1 MFCTPRPLISVVTKS
16 VYYTS
21 PFILQN
27 VAYFKNHKIRS
38 RYQDFVSYKVY
49 TMNIFRISC
58 NFIKRFAVQNRCIT
72 NSRIP
77 EYIPQF
83 ILITQRWYWCIEI
96 YAASSCIIIHYCLT
110 KRIWGSCCWKKEAWA
125 TRRRRASVLRK
136 YILMAEAW
144 WLRYCSSDYGFQ
156 TSGKLCK
163 RWVSDLKP
171 VLNTYAYTTER
182 YSSLKNFLNKSTTQ
196 YKKTI

>member
-1 MFCTPRPLISVVTKS
+1 MFCTPRPLILVVTKS

-21 PFILQN
+21 PFILHN
-27 VAYFKNHKIRS
+27 VTYFEKHKIGRK
-38 RYQDFVSYKVY
+38 YQDV
-49 TMNIFRISC
+49 R
-58 NFIKRFAVQNRCIT
+58 NRCII
-72 NSRIP
+72 NNRMP
-77 EYIPQF
+77 KYIPQN

-110 KRIWGSCCWKKEAWA
+110 KKIWGSCCWKQEAWA

-144 WLRYCSSDYGFQ
+144 WLRYCSCDYGFQ

-163 RWVSDLKP
+163 RWVSDLKL

-182 YSSLKNFLNKSTTQ
+182 YLSLWNFLK
-196 YKKTI
+196 

>member
-16 VYYTS
+16 VYYTT
-21 PFILQN
+21 PFIQN
-27 VAYFKNHKIRS
+27 VAYFKNHKIGN
-38 RYQDFVSYKVY
+38 RYQDFVFYI
-49 TMNIFRISC
+49 TNIC
-58 NFIKRFAVQNRCIT
+58 HFAVQNRCII
-72 NSRIP
+72 NSRMP

-83 ILITQRWYWCIEI
+83 ILITQRWYWSIEI

-110 KRIWGSCCWKKEAWA
+110 KKIWGSCCWKKEAWA

-163 RWVSDLKP
+163 RWVSDLKL

-182 YSSLKNFLNKSTTQ
+182 YLSLWNFLK
-196 YKKTI
+196 